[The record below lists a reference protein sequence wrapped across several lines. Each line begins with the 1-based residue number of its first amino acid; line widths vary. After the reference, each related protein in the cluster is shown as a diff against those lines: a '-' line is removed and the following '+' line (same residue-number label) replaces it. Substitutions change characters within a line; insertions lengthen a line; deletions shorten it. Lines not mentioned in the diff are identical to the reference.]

1 MPKLGTAIPRGQML
15 LDTNVFINALAGR
28 GPSVLRALLDAVP
41 RLFVAAPTRAELA
54 WVRGRLD
61 PGHPGTARVLA
72 AYQAVL
78 SRIDPGKVLVPT
90 DADWL
95 AAGELA
101 GRAARAVAGGGGKIA
116 TAFDRVE
123 LISDALTAILAARS
137 GFTVVTEDADFDFL
151 AQLCPGLHVLFY
163 DRIDFLSGERFD
175 RVPQPG
181 SVPPREGS
189 RQ

>member
-1 MPKLGTAIPRGQML
+1 MRCPTANVTRRERAALSKLGTAVPQGPVL

-28 GPSVLRALLDAVP
+28 GPAVLRGLLETLP

-61 PGHPGTARVLA
+61 PDHPGTDRVLA
-72 AYQAVL
+72 TYETLL
-78 SRIDPGKVLVPT
+78 SRIDPVKVLVPV

-101 GRAARAVAGGGGKIA
+101 GHAARVMAGGGRKIA

-123 LISDALTAILAARS
+123 LISDALTAILAHEN
-137 GFTVVTEDADFDFL
+137 GFTVVTEDRDFDVL
-151 AQLCPGLHVLFY
+151 AQLVPGLHVLFY
-163 DRIDFLSGERFD
+163 DRQGDG
-175 RVPQPG
+175 
-181 SVPPREGS
+181 
-189 RQ
+189 